1 MPSIEGGGVEKNFF
15 IISNFLSKK
24 IDNITIITTSRKNI
38 KKFNKRIKLLMP
50 ENKFWE
56 NSARR
61 IKYFICFYL
70 LLKKI
75 FFEKNYTVFSFQANL
90 YCVAICKIMGVD
102 IITRSNSSP
111 SGWSNNLAKK
121 ILYKFLLK
129 KANLV
134 IVNSK
139 EFNKQMTKYFN
150 VKSKVIYN
158 PLNKNEIRKLSL
170 DKSLK
175 VFNNKKSLKIINI
188 GRFVDQKDQIT
199 LLKAL
204 NKIKNIINYEA
215 VLVGRGKLKFFLQE
229 YIAKNNLNKKIKITD
244 FKLNPYAFL
253 RQADLFILTSKYEGL
268 PNVLLESLTLKKFV
282 ISTNCQTG
290 PKEILLN
297 GKGGLLF
304 NVGNF
309 NQLAKKILYFN
320 DNKKK
325 CNSMLMKSFKALDRF
340 DSNKN
345 LERYFTTINEYL

>member
-1 MPSIEGGGVEKNFF
+1 M
-15 IISNFLSKK
+15 
-24 IDNITIITTSRKNI
+24 DTTENRHHCLIYNI
-38 KKFNKRIKLLMP
+38 K
-50 ENKFWE
+50 
-56 NSARR
+56 
-61 IKYFICFYL
+61 
-70 LLKKI
+70 
-75 FFEKNYTVFSFQANL
+75 
-90 YCVAICKIMGVD
+90 
-102 IITRSNSSP
+102 IIIRSNSSP

-229 YIAKNNLNKKIKITD
+229 YITATPKLRSWYLISLN
-244 FKLNPYAFL
+244 FLNFNIL
-253 RQADLFILTSKYEGL
+253 QSCSCDGNFFILSTKYL
-268 PNVLLESLTLKKFV
+268 
-282 ISTNCQTG
+282 
-290 PKEILLN
+290 
-297 GKGGLLF
+297 
-304 NVGNF
+304 
-309 NQLAKKILYFN
+309 
-320 DNKKK
+320 
-325 CNSMLMKSFKALDRF
+325 
-340 DSNKN
+340 
-345 LERYFTTINEYL
+345 